1 VSPRFGRLAA
11 AALFGV
17 YVLAVVFS
25 LTAAATGHGTV
36 DDAGILLAVGFAVV
50 GLLVALREP
59 GNSVGWLLLAAA
71 VAFGLQGPAQ
81 TVFFNTDGFAASVA
95 AWYSEWAFYVW
106 LCCAGLLLPLLFPSG
121 RLLSPRWRIVLAV
134 DLAALVLSVLGVAFH
149 PGALDVDPP
158 LNIQNPFGA
167 AGLLADVVTV
177 LAVVGTAC
185 VAVGIGL
192 SAWSFVLR
200 LRRSRGREREQLKVF
215 AIVIVAIAASVL
227 VIVLTSTLGALTE
240 WRWAHVVENAAWA
253 PFLFLVILGLPIAV
267 GVAILKHRLYD
278 IDVVINRA
286 LVYGSL
292 TAALVTTYVGLV
304 LLLGLVLT
312 PLTGTSDLAVAGS
325 TLAVA
330 ALFRPVRGRIQA
342 VVDQR
347 FFRRRYDAART
358 LDEFAN
364 RLRHELDLDAVGG
377 DLRDAVRDAVQP
389 AHVSLWLRP

>member
-1 VSPRFGRLAA
+1 M
-11 AALFGV
+11 
-17 YVLAVVFS
+17 
-25 LTAAATGHGTV
+25 
-36 DDAGILLAVGFAVV
+36 
-50 GLLVALREP
+50 
-59 GNSVGWLLLAAA
+59 
-71 VAFGLQGPAQ
+71 
-81 TVFFNTDGFAASVA
+81 A

-185 VAVGIGL
+185 IAVGIGL
-192 SAWSFVLR
+192 SSWSFVLR
-200 LRRSRGREREQLKVF
+200 LRRSRGRERQQLKVF
-215 AIVIVAIAASVL
+215 AIVVVAIAASVL

-240 WRWAHVVENAAWA
+240 WRWAHVVEDVAWA

-304 LLLGLVLT
+304 LAARAGADAADGHLGPRGGRVDPGRCGAVPAGARAHPGRRGPALL
-312 PLTGTSDLAVAGS
+312 PP
-325 TLAVA
+325 
-330 ALFRPVRGRIQA
+330 PVRRGA
-342 VVDQR
+342 D
-347 FFRRRYDAART
+347 
-358 LDEFAN
+358 
-364 RLRHELDLDAVGG
+364 
-377 DLRDAVRDAVQP
+377 P
-389 AHVSLWLRP
+389 